1 MIGIV
6 IAMESEA
13 APFIKGGVKKEQT
26 ILNRKF
32 FTVTLGKTEAIIAVS
47 GIGKVNAAFTTGV
60 LIDKFSPDIILNCGV
75 SGGIGEGLHVLDV
88 VVVDA
93 CVQHDVDT
101 SPLGDPKGMVSTVN
115 VTYFYTDKKYSDL
128 FDKGFV
134 RGTAASGEQFVASYD
149 KKKEIAKE
157 FNAIICDM
165 ESGAIAQCAYI
176 AGIPFVCLRC
186 VSDLADEEATMSFT
200 ELCDI
205 ASAKIYSAV
214 KDFAV
219 KANGV

>member
-1 MIGIV
+1 MLGIV

-13 APFIKGGVKKEQT
+13 APFIKGGVKNEQT
-26 ILNRKF
+26 IFNRKF

-60 LIDKFSPDIILNCGV
+60 LIDKFAPDIILNCGV
-75 SGGIGEGLHVLDV
+75 SGGIGDGLHVLDV

-115 VTYFYTDKKYSDL
+115 KTFFETDKKLSDL
-128 FDKGFV
+128 FDKGYK

-149 KKKEIAKE
+149 KKKDIAKE
-157 FNAIICDM
+157 FNSIICDM
-165 ESGAIAQCAYI
+165 ESGAIAQCAFI
-176 AGIPFVCLRC
+176 AGIPYVCIRC
-186 VSDLADEEATMSFT
+186 VSDLADGGATMSFT
-200 ELCDI
+200 EFCSL
-205 ASAKIYSAV
+205 ASDKIYSAV
-214 KDFAV
+214 KAFAEQL
-219 KANGV
+219 

>member
-13 APFIKGGVKKEQT
+13 APFIKNGVVKTEV
-26 ILNRKF
+26 IHNRKF
-32 FTVTLGKTEAIIAVS
+32 FTVNLGKEKAVIAVS
-47 GIGKVNAAFTTGV
+47 GIGKVNAAFTTSL
-60 LIDKFSPDIILNCGV
+60 LIAKYDPEVILNCGV
-75 SGGIGEGLHVLDV
+75 SGGIGEGIHVLDV
-88 VVVDA
+88 VVADA

-101 SPLGDPKGMVSTVN
+101 SPLGDTKGMVSTVN

-128 FDKGFV
+128 FDKSFV

-176 AGIPFVCLRC
+176 AGIPYVCIRC
-186 VSDLADEEATMSFT
+186 VSDLADGGATMSFA
-200 ELCDI
+200 EFCDL
-205 ASAKIYSAV
+205 AYEQIYT
-214 KDFAV
+214 AV
-219 KANGV
+219 KAFAEKL